1 MQDVRRESLNG
12 SVLRLSS
19 AEISNS
25 SITEFQGEQPVLS
38 IPRDQIHSISLR
50 YGIKAERPILNV
62 LIGGALIAVGVY
74 IIWPFVWQM
83 VGPLF
88 FAPGSKPAP
97 RFPAIRFA
105 VLCLML
111 IPVGFFILQ
120 GLQRR
125 YFLLIT
131 TQTGG
136 KRKIVFDQALPYN
149 EIRSFIENVRAEFG
163 YDIVLRTRE

>member
-1 MQDVRRESLNG
+1 MNG

-74 IIWPFVWQM
+74 IIWPFVWEM

-88 FAPGSKPAP
+88 FAPGSKSAP
-97 RFPAIRFA
+97 GYRAIRFA
-105 VLCLML
+105 VLCLL
-111 IPVGFFILQ
+111 VIPVGFFILQ
-120 GLQRR
+120 GLQKR

-131 TQTGG
+131 TRSGAR
-136 KRKIVFDQALPYN
+136 RKIVFDEDLPYN
-149 EIRSFIENVRAEFG
+149 EIRSFIENVRAELG
-163 YDIVLRTRE
+163 YDILVCTEG